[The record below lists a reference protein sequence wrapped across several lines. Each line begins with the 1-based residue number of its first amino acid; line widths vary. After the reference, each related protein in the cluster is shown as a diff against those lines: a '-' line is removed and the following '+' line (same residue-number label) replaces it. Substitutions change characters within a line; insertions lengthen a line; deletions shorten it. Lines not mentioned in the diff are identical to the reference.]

1 MGTPAWH
8 NSGPTPLAEIVNF
21 ILSTIAYLFS
31 ATLSN
36 GITSFIDVFE
46 VTDGLPDITPLIT
59 LSGGGLFILD
69 MEVAPD
75 GSVWVL

>member
-1 MGTPAWH
+1 
-8 NSGPTPLAEIVNF
+8 
-21 ILSTIAYLFS
+21 
-31 ATLSN
+31 
-36 GITSFIDVFE
+36 VFE